1 LFILLRCPKNF
12 KDNIIIIICDTICMI
27 IIILSTLVFN
37 EIIILNFC
45 TLNEHTKK
53 EMKKREKM
61 EIEDIKSSSD
71 DEEDNGTEAIEP

>member
-1 LFILLRCPKNF
+1 
-12 KDNIIIIICDTICMI
+12 MI

-71 DEEDNGTEAIEP
+71 DEEDNGTEAM